1 MQDLFEGESDPRA
14 DVERLGEQA
23 VVLRGFAL
31 EYVPELLPAISGVQ
45 SDAPFRHMVTRG
57 GYTMSVA
64 LTNCGR
70 LGWTTDRRGYRY
82 TQDDPLTGRPWPAM
96 PEVMERLAK
105 AAAREASFE
114 NFEPDACLMNRY
126 EPGSRLTLH
135 QDRNEVDYT
144 APIVS
149 VSLGVPATFLWGG
162 AERSDPTRKVP
173 LVHGDVVVWGGV
185 DRMRFHGVA
194 DMKEAV
200 HPIFGSHRINF
211 TFRKA
216 G

>member
-1 MQDLFEGESDPRA
+1 MQDLFESKSDSRA
-14 DVERLGEQA
+14 GVERLGEQA
-23 VVLRGFAL
+23 FVLHGFAL
-31 EYVPELLPAISGVQ
+31 EYVPELLPAISRVQ
-45 SDAPFRHMVTRG
+45 ADAPFRHMVTRG

-82 TQDDPLTGRPWPAM
+82 TQDDPLTGKPWPAM

-105 AAAREASFE
+105 AAAQEAGFE

-173 LVHGDVVVWGGV
+173 LVHGDVAVWGGA

-194 DMKEAV
+194 DMREAV
-200 HPIFGSHRINF
+200 HPIFGNHRINF

>member
-1 MQDLFEGESDPRA
+1 MQDLFQENDDARA
-14 DVERLGEQA
+14 DVEQLGEQA
-23 VVLRGFAL
+23 FVLRGFAL
-31 EYVPELLPAISGVQ
+31 EYVPELLPAISSVQ
-45 SDAPFRHMVTRG
+45 AAAPFRHMVTRG

-64 LTNCGR
+64 LTNCGH

-82 TQDDPLTGRPWPAM
+82 THEDPLTGKPWPAL
-96 PEVMERLAK
+96 PGVMERLAK
-105 AAAREASFE
+105 SAATEAGFE
-114 NFEPDACLMNRY
+114 NFQPDACLVNRY

-135 QDRNEVDYT
+135 QDRNEIDYS

-162 AERSDPTRKVP
+162 AERSDPTRKVR

-185 DRMRFHGVA
+185 DRMRYHGVA

-200 HPIFGSHRINF
+200 HPIFGDHRINF